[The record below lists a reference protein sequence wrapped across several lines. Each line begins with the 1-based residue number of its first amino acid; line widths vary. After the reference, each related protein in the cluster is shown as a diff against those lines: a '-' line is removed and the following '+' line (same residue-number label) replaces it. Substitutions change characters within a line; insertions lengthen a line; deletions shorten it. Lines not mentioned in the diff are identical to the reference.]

1 MTGDSP
7 TVEFDYRQPF
17 NLDHDDAAEIAEFLR
32 RSGYP
37 GCCASQVTA
46 ELAKPERERRM
57 IGLIAAGMLQSA
69 GWWL

>member
-1 MTGDSP
+1 MTGGSP
-7 TVEFDYRQPF
+7 TVAVDYRQPF
-17 NLDHDDAAEIAEFLR
+17 NLDHDDAAEIAEFLQ

-46 ELAKPERERRM
+46 EVAKPERERNM
-57 IGLIAAGMLQSA
+57 IGLIAAGMFQSA